1 MYHVFFIAKN
11 NAKKQKGDMI
21 TLVVLS
27 LLASFLLYSGM
38 SVLTG
43 LGSVMDTSA
52 DIHNTSH
59 VYYWV
64 PEVIADPL
72 EDELKDTKDVKE
84 YDRSRTDMVNARYR
98 NKGKGDGEWSLFQF
112 YFGSYD
118 EERTINKLGVDTK
131 DLTDKDI
138 LIPYYLKPQYAIG
151 DTIEFDLDDV
161 VYGFNVA
168 GYVEDPLFATSINI
182 SIYNVYV
189 KEEVL
194 EDLYDKHSGL
204 FIRGESLKFRGDKD
218 CDVYELRDALWSKY
232 QAYTSHENIQNAHVL
247 EVNWWDMK
255 GGGMFM
261 TEIVM
266 AVFAVFAL
274 LIMVIALIIISFSIR
289 NFIERN
295 MKNTGILEAAGY
307 KTGELAA
314 AIVIENAIAS
324 LTGSVIG
331 VALAALTREAF
342 GSVVALV
349 QGLPWNQP
357 YSMGVAAAVVLGI
370 VMLVIIACL
379 VSSRQYMKV
388 SVLDCLRGGISNHN
402 FKRNHFP
409 FEKAFAPVPVT
420 LSLKELVG
428 DKRRNLV
435 LALIIAIIAISTNL
449 GFAMVA
455 SFGNNNDG
463 TLKLAGIEKPDVQIT
478 ESREIEDDLKKI
490 DKIEKLSLYYQLD
503 PTMKAGD
510 KEATINCDVFDDLSV
525 LENYIMIEGRLP
537 ETDREICLTKKAAK
551 QLGVTTGDIIYI
563 NYGDKHADFI
573 VTGLDQKINHMGLK
587 GLLTYEGAKRFLDNQ
602 EEVMFYIWTKDGVTF
617 DEIKTEIGKITDAS
631 VDDTAKIITETTSTV
646 ANSMYIICYAI
657 LAVTFMIVIFVEI
670 LLVRS
675 KIIRE
680 HRNYGINKAIGFTS
694 GQLMVQTMISNI
706 PAILLGI
713 LAGSIVA
720 RPVSN
725 VVMSAAL
732 MFFGIEKIEAEI
744 PFYGIAITL
753 IGILA
758 VALITAFF
766 CSLSI
771 RKVEPIALIS
781 EE

>member
-1 MYHVFFIAKN
+1 MYHIFFIAKN
-11 NAKKQKGDMI
+11 NAKKQKGDII
-21 TLVVLS
+21 TLAVLA
-27 LLASFLLYSGM
+27 LLAAFMLYSGV
-38 SVLTG
+38 SVLAG

-52 DIHNTSH
+52 DVHNTSH

-64 PEVIADPL
+64 PEVLADPL
-72 EDELKDTKDVKE
+72 EDELKDTKEVRE
-84 YDRSRTDMVNARYR
+84 YDRTRTDMVNARYR
-98 NKGKGDGEWSLFQF
+98 NKDKGDGEWSLFQF
-112 YFGSYD
+112 YFGSLD
-118 EERTINKLGVDTK
+118 EERKINKLGVDTK

-138 LIPYYLKPQYAIG
+138 LIPYYLKPQYAVG
-151 DTIEFDLDDV
+151 DTIEFNLDDEV
-161 VYGFNVA
+161 FGFNVA

-182 SIYNVYV
+182 SIYNVYI
-189 KEEVL
+189 KGDVL
-194 EDLYDKHSGL
+194 DDMCDKHPGL
-204 FIRGESLKFRGDKD
+204 FVRGESLKFRGDKD
-218 CDVYELRDALWSKY
+218 ADIYELRDSLWSKY
-232 QAYTSHENIQNAHVL
+232 QAYTSRENIQNTNVL

-266 AVFAVFAL
+266 AVFAIFAM

-314 AIVIENAIAS
+314 AIVIENAIAA
-324 LTGSVIG
+324 LTGALLG

-357 YSMGVAAAVVLGI
+357 YDFGVAAGVVLGI
-370 VMLVIIACL
+370 VLLVVIACL

-402 FKRNHFP
+402 FKRNRFP
-409 FEKAFAPVPVT
+409 FEKAFTPVPVT
-420 LSLKELVG
+420 LSLKELFG

-455 SFGNNNDG
+455 SFGDNNDG

-478 ESREIEDDLKKI
+478 ESRDIEDDLKKVDKI
-490 DKIEKLSLYYQLD
+490 DKVSLYYQMD
-503 PTMKAGD
+503 PTMKSAD
-510 KEATINCDVFDDLSV
+510 KEATINCDVYDDLSV
-525 LENYIMIEGRLP
+525 LENYIMIEGRIP
-537 ETDREICLTKKAAK
+537 ESDREICLTKKAAK
-551 QLGVTTGDIIYI
+551 QLGVGVGDIIYI
-563 NYGDKHADFI
+563 EYGDKHADFM
-573 VTGLDQKINHMGLK
+573 VSGLDQKINHMGLK
-587 GLLTYEGAKRFLDNQ
+587 GLMTYEGAQRFLDMKD
-602 EEVMFYIWTKDGVTF
+602 EVMFYIWTKEGVTF
-617 DEIKTEIGKITDAS
+617 DEIKAELGKITDAS

-646 ANSMYIICYAI
+646 SNSMYIICYSI

-680 HRNYGINKAIGFTS
+680 YRNYGINKAIGFTS
-694 GQLMVQTMISNI
+694 GQLMIQTMISNI

-713 LAGSIVA
+713 LAGSLVA

-732 MFFGIEKIEAEI
+732 MFFGIEKIESEI
-744 PFYGIAITL
+744 PFYGLAITL
-753 IGILA
+753 VGILA

-771 RKVEPIALIS
+771 RKVEPVELLNV
-781 EE
+781 E